1 MKFFL
6 LFISLVSLAQNN
18 PLNIKINSVNYNDS
32 LANRRVYQINYQIEN
47 TTNNDVQFFLNPNSL
62 IAQAASSMTLFA
74 VYKMYRN
81 GVYDAMDGPFYEKN
95 FAEQDD
101 VEDMKDFNSPTAT
114 ALLVKLQEKYKKLKD
129 DYVAVYKKNGGLNSD
144 EQWVF
149 KNQKLLQSIV
159 TLQPGQTKNF
169 TIKTSWRRNRYFKI
183 ADNEYYLGEK
193 DKFEIQLQLI
203 LNKSDRNAELSAT
216 EFLKIK
222 SNSNFIEGTF
232 TSNRN
237 EISFN

>member
-47 TTNNDVQFFLNPNSL
+47 TSNNDVQFFLNPNSL

>member
-1 MKFFL
+1 
-6 LFISLVSLAQNN
+6 
-18 PLNIKINSVNYNDS
+18 
-32 LANRRVYQINYQIEN
+32 
-47 TTNNDVQFFLNPNSL
+47 
-62 IAQAASSMTLFA
+62 
-74 VYKMYRN
+74 
-81 GVYDAMDGPFYEKN
+81 
-95 FAEQDD
+95 
-101 VEDMKDFNSPTAT
+101 MKDFNSPTAT

-183 ADNEYYLGEK
+183 ADNDYYLDEK

-222 SNSNFIEGTF
+222 SNPNFIEGTF
-232 TSNRN
+232 TSNRS

>member
-6 LFISLVSLAQNN
+6 LFISLASLAQNN

-47 TTNNDVQFFLNPNSL
+47 TSNNDVQFFLNPNSL
-62 IAQAASSMTLFA
+62 IAQAASSMTLFT

-129 DYVAVYKKNGGLNSD
+129 DYVADYKKNGGLNSD
-144 EQWVF
+144 EQWIF

-183 ADNEYYLGEK
+183 ADNEYYLDEK

-222 SNSNFIEGTF
+222 SNPNFIEGTF
-232 TSNRN
+232 TSNRS

>member
-6 LFISLVSLAQNN
+6 LFISLASLAQNN

-47 TTNNDVQFFLNPNSL
+47 TSNNDVQFFLNPNSL
-62 IAQAASSMTLFA
+62 IAQAASSMTLFT

-144 EQWVF
+144 EQWIF

-183 ADNEYYLGEK
+183 ADNEYYLDEK

-222 SNSNFIEGTF
+222 SNPNFIEGTF
-232 TSNRN
+232 TSNRS

>member
-6 LFISLVSLAQNN
+6 LFISLASLAQNN

-47 TTNNDVQFFLNPNSL
+47 TSNNDVQFFLNPNSL
-62 IAQAASSMTLFA
+62 IAQAASSMTLFV

-144 EQWVF
+144 EQWIF

-159 TLQPGQTKNF
+159 TLQPG
-169 TIKTSWRRNRYFKI
+169 
-183 ADNEYYLGEK
+183 
-193 DKFEIQLQLI
+193 
-203 LNKSDRNAELSAT
+203 
-216 EFLKIK
+216 
-222 SNSNFIEGTF
+222 
-232 TSNRN
+232 
-237 EISFN
+237 

>member
-6 LFISLVSLAQNN
+6 LFISLASLAQNN
-18 PLNIKINSVNYNDS
+18 LLNIKINSVNYNDS

-47 TTNNDVQFFLNPNSL
+47 TSNNDVQFFLNPNSL

-144 EQWVF
+144 EQWIF

-183 ADNEYYLGEK
+183 ADNEYYLDEK

-222 SNSNFIEGTF
+222 SNPNFIEGTF
-232 TSNRN
+232 TSNRS

>member
-1 MKFFL
+1 MKFL
-6 LFISLVSLAQNN
+6 LFFISLVSLAQNN

-47 TTNNDVQFFLNPNSL
+47 TTNNEVQFFLNPNSL

-95 FAEQDD
+95 FPEQDD
-101 VEDMKDFNSPTAT
+101 IEDIKDFNSPAAK

-169 TIKTSWRRNRYFKI
+169 IIKTSWRRNRYFKI
-183 ADNEYYLGEK
+183 ADNEYYLDEK

-203 LNKSDRNAELSAT
+203 LNKSDRNAELSDS

-232 TSNRN
+232 ISNRS

>member
-6 LFISLVSLAQNN
+6 LFISLASLAQNN

-47 TTNNDVQFFLNPNSL
+47 TSNNDVQFFLNPNSL
-62 IAQAASSMTLFA
+62 IAQAASSMTLFT

-95 FAEQDD
+95 FTEQDD

-144 EQWVF
+144 EQWIF

-183 ADNEYYLGEK
+183 ADNEYYLDEK

-222 SNSNFIEGTF
+222 SNPNFIEGTF
-232 TSNRN
+232 TSNRS

>member
-6 LFISLVSLAQNN
+6 LFISLASLAQNN
-18 PLNIKINSVNYNDS
+18 PLNIKINSVNYSDS
-32 LANRRVYQINYQIEN
+32 LANRRVYHINYQIEN
-47 TTNNDVQFFLNPNSL
+47 TTNNEVQFFLNPNSL
-62 IAQAASSMTLFA
+62 IAQAASSMTLFT

-81 GVYDAMDGPFYEKN
+81 GIYDAMDGPFYEKN

-183 ADNEYYLGEK
+183 ADNEYYLDEK

-222 SNSNFIEGTF
+222 SNPNFIEGTF
-232 TSNRN
+232 TSNRS

>member
-6 LFISLVSLAQNN
+6 LFISLASLAQNN

-95 FAEQDD
+95 FTEQDD

-232 TSNRN
+232 TSNRS